1 MALHYFGINRGNKP
15 TTVTSGS
22 ATTNKD
28 IEVTVELTAGADKED
43 VLVALESIKNAIL
56 QNKWPP
62 A

>member
-1 MALHYFGINRGNKP
+1 MALHYFGIDRGAKP
-15 TTVTSGS
+15 TTVTSGA

-28 IEVTVELTAGADKED
+28 IEVVVDLESDAEKAD
-43 VLVALESIKNAIL
+43 VLIGLESIKNAIL

>member
-15 TTVTSGS
+15 TTVTSGNS
-22 ATTNKD
+22 TTSKD
-28 IEVTVELTAGADKED
+28 IEVTVELTSGADKED

>member
-15 TTVTSGS
+15 TTVTSGA
-22 ATTNKD
+22 ATTSKD
-28 IEVTVELTAGADKED
+28 IEVTVELTSGADKED
-43 VLVALESIKNAIL
+43 VLVALESIRNAIL